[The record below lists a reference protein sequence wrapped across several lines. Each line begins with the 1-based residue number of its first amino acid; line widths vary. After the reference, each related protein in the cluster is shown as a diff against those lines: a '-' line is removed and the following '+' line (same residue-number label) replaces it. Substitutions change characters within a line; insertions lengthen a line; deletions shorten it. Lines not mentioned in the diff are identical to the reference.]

1 MPTGPSGG
9 QGSEPASGPGTE
21 APSTKAEAPSA
32 IADGIRVRFWRA
44 GTIIRLV
51 FALALTGLTFWMS
64 DPSAVLAAA
73 RGAAL
78 FPLLG
83 VIVLVAADRA
93 LTLQRWLVLLR
104 PFTRRGAVAVGVV
117 LRVFFVSTFVGTFL
131 PAGVGSDALRVVA
144 LSKYQ
149 IRGSEVLASVLVDRL
164 IGVLSIVLAAVAG
177 LALSPAFRS
186 ERSVLAAVG
195 LMSAGCLAASAFIFS
210 ERLQDGLRRL
220 SLRLPPR
227 PTLLVH
233 RLTAALRA
241 YARRTPALVEVLALS
256 MVLQVLRVFQAYGI
270 GIALGM
276 TAPLTAYFAIIPI
289 VLLVMLLPISI
300 SGLGTTQ
307 VVFVWFFGQVGA
319 GAAEA
324 FALSVLYLALGVI
337 GNLPG
342 AFLYARQG
350 LPDGRPDSA

>member
-1 MPTGPSGG
+1 MPSGPSGG
-9 QGSEPASGPGTE
+9 QSPEPASVPGPE
-21 APSTKAEAPSA
+21 VSSA
-32 IADGIRVRFWRA
+32 SVDGARVRFWRA
-44 GTIIRLV
+44 GTIVRLV
-51 FALALTGLTFWMS
+51 FAVALTALTFWMS
-64 DPSAVLAAA
+64 DPAAVIAAA

-78 FPLLG
+78 LPLLG
-83 VIVLVAADRA
+83 VIGLVAADRL

-104 PFTRRGAVAVGVV
+104 PFTQRGVVEVGVV

-131 PAGVGSDALRVVA
+131 PSGVGSDAVRVVA
-144 LSKYQ
+144 LSRYA

-164 IGVLSIVLAAVAG
+164 IGVLSIVLAAAVG

-186 ERSVLAAVG
+186 EPSVLAAVG
-195 LMSAGCLAASAFIFS
+195 LMSGGCLVASAFIFS
-210 ERLQDGLRRL
+210 ERLQEWLRRL

-227 PTLLVH
+227 STLAVQ

-241 YARRTPALVEVLALS
+241 YASRTPALVEVLALS
-256 MVLQVLRVFQAYGI
+256 MVLQMLRVFQAYGI

-300 SGLGTTQ
+300 SGLGTAQ
-307 VVFVWFFGQVGA
+307 VAFVWFFGRVGA
-319 GAAEA
+319 GAPEA
-324 FALSVLYLALGVI
+324 FALSILFLALGVI

-342 AFLYARQG
+342 AFLYARRG